1 MFSSWFSSTEI
12 VDQKYKKAG
21 RAYGNTL
28 HRMQDTRTSPKRK
41 QRGNSAKPAPY
52 AGESPPA
59 SPQHQVNPQHHA
71 AAPHKPLPCQTLSL
85 TNPAPD
91 KSCPRKIL
99 SQKNPVSDKSCPRH
113 LRAPAAAA
121 V

>member
-21 RAYGNTL
+21 RACGNTL

-59 SPQHQVNPQHHA
+59 SPQLQVKLQHDA
-71 AAPHKPLPCQTLSL
+71 A
-85 TNPAPD
+85 APD
-91 KSCPRKIL
+91 KSCP
-99 SQKNPVSDKSCPRH
+99 
-113 LRAPAAAA
+113 
-121 V
+121 